1 MPIALPVF
9 RIISIGTLEAH
20 PLWHENA
27 AVRTGHATTT
37 LISVGDEHIIV
48 NPALPAQALAAR
60 LSERTPIPADDIDTV
75 FLTSFQPDHR
85 RGLRLFEGSKWLMS
99 EAEKRSASAAL
110 QDSRSEAEEA
120 GDEELVGHYDREL
133 ALLERCRAAD
143 DSLVPKVDLF
153 PLPGVTEGTCGLL
166 IALPA
171 RTVLITGDAVA
182 TLEHIE
188 QGKVLPHVGSLAQA
202 QESFK
207 EAIEIAD
214 VIIPG
219 RDNIMLNPLRRG

>member
-1 MPIALPVF
+1 MLPTF

-20 PLWHENA
+20 PLWNENA

-37 LISVGDEHIIV
+37 LISVGDDHVIV

-60 LSERTPIPADDIDTV
+60 LSERTPVPADEIDTV

-85 RGLRLFEGSKWLMS
+85 RGLRLFEGSRWLLS
-99 EAEKRSASAAL
+99 ETEKRSAAAAIR
-110 QDSRSEAEEA
+110 DARSEAEEA
-120 GDEELVGHYDREL
+120 GDEELVGHYEREL
-133 ALLERCRAAD
+133 ALLERCGVAD
-143 DSLVPKVDLF
+143 DTLFPKIDLF

-171 RTVLITGDAVA
+171 RTVLITGDAIA
-182 TLEHIE
+182 TIEHLE
-188 QGKVLPHVGSLAQA
+188 QGKVLPHVGNLTQA

-219 RDNIMLNPLRRG
+219 RDNIMLNPMRRV